1 MKTIPFVLLIIALI
15 VGCGKQSGQEYEK
28 VILEFR
34 FVETD
39 STYGLQKFLI
49 RKGDQIFFVHKE
61 VLADNSDIADA
72 SVQKVNDDYGIF
84 VEFTEKGKYKWAQI
98 TQNNI
103 GKRIGIL
110 LNNELIT
117 APIIRAKIE
126 QGLAIITGGF
136 NEEGAVKIAEG
147 IKIK

>member
-1 MKTIPFVLLIIALI
+1 MPSINK
-15 VGCGKQSGQEYEK
+15 EEK

-34 FVETD
+34 FAETD
-39 STYGLQKFLI
+39 SANGLQKYI
-49 RKGDQIFFVHKE
+49 IINGKQIFYLHKE

-72 SVQKVNDDYGIF
+72 SVQKVNDDYGVL

-126 QGLAIITGGF
+126 QGLAIITGRF
-136 NEEGAVKIAEG
+136 NEEEAVNIAEG